1 MFPNTNTFLGDEM
14 SKQDEQDYYT
24 LEEAMNILGM
34 KKSKFYDEVDAGRI
48 PFELPPGKRIGMR
61 FPKEGIDTLAK
72 RERKKRSHK
81 QAVHLTFEPSTTA
94 DIWIAVNNAR
104 QLYGPDD
111 VISFE
116 RALEWRD
123 INPDISMSVKQGKL
137 LAGMVTYLPLEEQVI
152 LALLRDDMRERNIL
166 DQAIQ
171 QWMDPQIS
179 VYIAG
184 IAIVKTEEEDK
195 QVDGLRGR
203 FLLRNAIKWAI
214 TLTTQYDIKNWY
226 SIGVTSEGQAI
237 AEALGFQEIMSLED
251 GKRKSY
257 VLDSILT
264 QPTKLVR
271 RYLRNMEGQI

>member
-1 MFPNTNTFLGDEM
+1 MQASPCG
-14 SKQDEQDYYT
+14 QDLRCVT
-24 LEEAMNILGM
+24 LH
-34 KKSKFYDEVDAGRI
+34 
-48 PFELPPGKRIGMR
+48 PFAFNR
-61 FPKEGIDTLAK
+61 FPDMLLSPLGFPARSAGCPRRPSCPQPPAPVELSNK
-72 RERKKRSHK
+72 RRSG
-81 QAVHLTFEPSTTA
+81 AP

-104 QLYGPDD
+104 QLYGLDD

-152 LALLRDDMRERNIL
+152 LALLRDDMRERNIP
-166 DQAIQ
+166 DQAIR

-195 QVDGLRGR
+195 QVDSLRGR